1 MGKFLELQGAFAAK
15 TVEVGGIAT
24 RYLEAGQGPPVVLIH
39 GGGAGAD
46 CYGNWYDCI
55 PRLAES
61 FRVYSIDMLGF
72 GRNDHPDPAHFAY
85 TQDARVEHLAGF
97 VEALG
102 LSRVSL
108 VGNSMGGMTSI
119 GVTVSRPGLV
129 DKLVLMGS
137 AGLNRGVREEMRPLQ
152 SYDYSREGMVKIIDV
167 LTHESFVAEDGMIDY
182 RYELATEPATRKA
195 YSATMAWVKEQRGL
209 FYEEDFIR
217 QVAVPTLVTGGKNDI
232 VVPLEIAMRFLEL
245 IDNSWGYFIP
255 HCGHWAMLE
264 HPEDFAAATTKFLL
278 TS

>member
-15 TVEVGGIAT
+15 TVDVGGIST
-24 RYLEAGQGPPVVLIH
+24 RYLEAGDGPPIVLIH

-46 CYGNWYDCI
+46 CYGNWYGCI
-55 PRLAES
+55 PLLAEN
-61 FRVYSIDMLGF
+61 FHVYAVDMLGF
-72 GRNDHPDPAHFAY
+72 GRNHHPDPDDFAY
-85 TQDARVEHLAGF
+85 TQDARVAHLAGF
-97 VEALG
+97 VEAIG
-102 LSRVSL
+102 QDRVSL

-119 GVTVSRPGLV
+119 GVTVGRPGLV

-137 AGLNRGVREEMRPLQ
+137 AGLNRGVREELRPMQ
-152 SYDYSREGMVKIIDV
+152 NYDYSREGMATIVGILADDGYV
-167 LTHESFVAEDGMIDY
+167 PEDGLIDY
-182 RYELATEPATRKA
+182 RFELATEPATRKA
-195 YSATMAWVKEQRGL
+195 YTATMGWVREQRGL

-232 VVPLEIAMRFLEL
+232 VVPLDVATRFLEL

-264 HPEDFAAATTKFLL
+264 HPEDFAAATTRFLL
-278 TS
+278 SG

>member
-1 MGKFLELQGAFAAK
+1 
-15 TVEVGGIAT
+15 
-24 RYLEAGQGPPVVLIH
+24 
-39 GGGAGAD
+39 
-46 CYGNWYDCI
+46 
-55 PRLAES
+55 
-61 FRVYSIDMLGF
+61 
-72 GRNDHPDPAHFAY
+72 
-85 TQDARVEHLAGF
+85 
-97 VEALG
+97 
-102 LSRVSL
+102 
-108 VGNSMGGMTSI
+108 MGGTTSI

-152 SYDYSREGMVKIIDV
+152 SYDFSREGMVKIIDV

-182 RYELATEPATRKA
+182 RFELATEPATRKA

-264 HPEDFAAATTKFLL
+264 HPEDFAAVTTRFLL
-278 TS
+278 TSYTSGH